1 MAKSFRAASQNNQK
15 NSPNRAK
22 PWFIP
27 RRSVRG
33 RLTMLNLALLTL
45 LFIVLCLAQY
55 FLLANFLKNSLI
67 TSLQTEAKPVIEQ
80 RIGMAGMMGGPP
92 FGGGREQGSQRVLS
106 DLNGKTTLAVI
117 VDPTGRVIKPTS
129 AAETSSGASATVIQ
143 VTQSLVTPQAV
154 EQEVNLDQLTP
165 ALNQL
170 ASPPG
175 DLLQR
180 ALKGES
186 GLSYTTSLSGWDDA
200 VVVLIPFTVPNSPR
214 PPDRNNNQGQNQNQ
228 DQQATNRIAVLVFA
242 GSNAAN
248 ENALADLLLINVVAF
263 GVLLLVI
270 GLVSPLVAGS
280 SLRPLRRMI
289 RTTKE
294 IAGGDLSHR
303 VQIESDRDEIGQLA
317 VSFNRMV
324 DQLEHQFKMQR
335 QLVADASHE
344 LRTPLT
350 AIKGSL
356 EVMLLGGTASNPEAA
371 DRLLKTMH
379 KESVRL
385 TQLVNDL
392 LTLSKLDQGE
402 SILLQPV
409 NLLNLA
415 QEVKASIELFIEQG
429 EKPVSLALEGF
440 PASYE
445 NPAWVMGSPE
455 RLKQV
460 LYNLLDNAVK
470 FSPPCSTVTLELKAP
485 APLPARFQGGKNQ
498 PDFSSNQQF
507 YSLAVHDQGPGIPP
521 QDLPHIF
528 DRFYR
533 GDVSRSRRNG
543 GSGLGLAIVQALLA
557 AQGGYVEVESYPGQG
572 TVFYIYLP
580 AVTEILPAAALP
592 EKSLSQP
599 VGSQPVG

>member
-1 MAKSFRAASQNNQK
+1 MAAAKDMKSGRLKKQ
-15 NSPNRAK
+15 
-22 PWFIP
+22 WYIP

-33 RLTMLNLALLTL
+33 RLTLLNLVLLSL

-67 TSLQTEAKPVIEQ
+67 TSLQTEAKPAIEQ
-80 RIGMAGMMGGPP
+80 RMGMAGGPQGGPN
-92 FGGGREQGSQRVLS
+92 GRGNSFQAEQAGQRILA
-106 DLNGKTTLAVI
+106 DLVSKSTLAVI
-117 VDPTGRVIKPTS
+117 IDPNGRVIKP
-129 AAETSSGASATVIQ
+129 AATTATTSSTSGVIRASYTTA
-143 VTQSLVTPQAV
+143 PA
-154 EQEVNLDQLTP
+154 EAGQEIDLDVVDP

-170 ASPPG
+170 ASVPA

-180 ALKGES
+180 AQKGET
-186 GLSYTTSLSGWDDA
+186 GLSYTVSLTGWEEA
-200 VVVLIPFTVPNSPR
+200 VVVLVPFNPFNPNNANPPGNR
-214 PPDRNNNQGQNQNQ
+214 PGPPPATRNSNGNM
-228 DQQATNRIAVLVFA
+228 AVLVLA
-242 GSNAAN
+242 GSNAGN
-248 ENALADLLLINVVAF
+248 ETTLADLLLINAGAF
-263 GVLLLVI
+263 VVLLIVI
-270 GLVSPLVAGS
+270 GLVSPLVAGN

-289 RTTKE
+289 KTTQV

-303 VQIESDRDEIGQLA
+303 VTLDTERDEVGQLA

-324 DQLEHQFKMQR
+324 DQLERQFKMQR

-402 SILLQPV
+402 SLVLQPI

-429 EKPVSLALEGF
+429 GKKINLELAGFGEPVRV
-440 PASYE
+440 Y
-445 NPAWVMGSPE
+445 GSPE

-470 FSPPCSTVTLELKAP
+470 FSPPNSTVTLELLGPP
-485 APLPARFQGGKNQ
+485 AALPAHLRPKEAAA
-498 PDFSSNQQF
+498 D
-507 YSLAVHDQGPGIPP
+507 YTRYYRVAVRDQGPGIAP

-533 GDVSRSRRNG
+533 GDTSRTRRNGGG
-543 GSGLGLAIVQALLA
+543 GSGLGLAIVQAQLH
-557 AQGGYVEVESYPGQG
+557 AQGAFVEVQSHLNEG
-572 TVFYIYLP
+572 TTFYVYLP
-580 AVTEILPAAALP
+580 AFVEGIVEKPRLEKTVSSPAI
-592 EKSLSQP
+592 
-599 VGSQPVG
+599 G

>member
-1 MAKSFRAASQNNQK
+1 
-15 NSPNRAK
+15 
-22 PWFIP
+22 
-27 RRSVRG
+27 
-33 RLTMLNLALLTL
+33 
-45 LFIVLCLAQY
+45 
-55 FLLANFLKNSLI
+55 
-67 TSLQTEAKPVIEQ
+67 
-80 RIGMAGMMGGPP
+80 
-92 FGGGREQGSQRVLS
+92 
-106 DLNGKTTLAVI
+106 

-129 AAETSSGASATVIQ
+129 VTETSSVTSATVIQ

-154 EQEVNLDQLTP
+154 EQEVNLDQLAP

-170 ASPPG
+170 ADPPG

-186 GLSYTTSLSGWDDA
+186 GLAYTTSLSGWDDA
-200 VVVLIPFTVPNSPR
+200 VVVLIPFTVPNNPVR
-214 PPDRNNNQGQNQNQ
+214 PPDRNNQGQNQNQ
-228 DQQATNRIAVLVFA
+228 GQQTDNQGNRIAVLVFA

-289 RTTKE
+289 RTTQE

-303 VQIESDRDEIGQLA
+303 VQIESDRDEVGQLA

-429 EKPVSLALEGF
+429 EKPVSLGLEGF
-440 PASYE
+440 PTSYE
-445 NPAWVMGSPE
+445 TPAWVMGSPE

-470 FSPPCSTVTLELKAP
+470 FSPPHATVTLELKTP
-485 APLPARFQGGKNQ
+485 NTLPARFRTGNGQ
-498 PDFSSNQQF
+498 PDFSANQQ
-507 YSLAVHDQGPGIPP
+507 YYCLTVRDRGPGIPP

-533 GDVSRSRRNG
+533 GDASRSRRNG
-543 GSGLGLAIVQALLA
+543 GSGLGLAIVQALLT

-572 TVFYIYLP
+572 TVFYVYLP
-580 AVTEILPAAALP
+580 AVTESSPSTVLP

-599 VGSQPVG
+599 VG

>member
-1 MAKSFRAASQNNQK
+1 MAKSIPGSNPENKTFINNR
-15 NSPNRAK
+15 PK

-33 RLTMLNLALLTL
+33 RLTLLNLALLTL

-67 TSLQTEAKPVIEQ
+67 NSLQTEAKPVIEQ
-80 RIGMAGMMGGPP
+80 RIGLSAIPGGPRNSP
-92 FGGGREQGSQRVLS
+92 QEQGAQRVLS

-117 VDPTGRVIKPTS
+117 VDPNGRVIKPTS
-129 AAETSSGASATVIQ
+129 ATESTSGTGQATQ
-143 VTQSLVTPQAV
+143 VSQSLVTPQAV
-154 EQEVNLDQLTP
+154 DQAINLDQLAP

-170 ASPPG
+170 AAPPA

-186 GLSYTTSLSGWDDA
+186 GLSYTASLSGWDDA
-200 VVVLIPFTVPNSPR
+200 VVVLIPFTVPNPGR
-214 PPDRNNNQGQNQNQ
+214 PPDRNPGQGQ
-228 DQQATNRIAVLVFA
+228 DQFPAGQGGRIAVLVFA

-289 RTTKE
+289 RTTQE

-303 VQIESDRDEIGQLA
+303 VRLESDRDEIGQLA

-356 EVMLLGGTASNPEAA
+356 EVMLLGGTASDPEAA
-371 DRLLKTMH
+371 NRLLKTMY

-402 SILLQPV
+402 PVLLQPI
-409 NLLNLA
+409 NLMNLA
-415 QEVKASIELFIEQG
+415 QEVKAGIELYIEQG
-429 EKPVSLALEGF
+429 EKPVTLLLEGF
-440 PASYE
+440 PAPYE
-445 NPAWVMGSPE
+445 PPAWVMGSPE

-460 LYNLLDNAVK
+460 VYNLLDNAVK
-470 FSPPCSTVTLELKAP
+470 FSPPCATVTLELAPP
-485 APLPARFQGGKNQ
+485 APLPGQFRTGGTQ
-498 PDFSSNQQF
+498 PEQALPPKYYRLS
-507 YSLAVHDQGPGIPP
+507 VRDQGPGIPP
-521 QDLPHIF
+521 EDLPHIF

-533 GDVSRSRRNG
+533 GDASRSRRNG

-557 AQGGYVEVESYPGQG
+557 AQGGYVGVESAPGQG
-572 TVFYIYLP
+572 SVFYVYLP
-580 AVTEILPAAALP
+580 GVTEITTPPVLPA
-592 EKSLSQP
+592 KNLSQP
-599 VGSQPVG
+599 VG

>member
-1 MAKSFRAASQNNQK
+1 MAKSFPVLDSKKVKSRA
-15 NSPNRAK
+15 NRAK

-80 RIGMAGMMGGPP
+80 RIGIGMAGMGGGP
-92 FGGGREQGSQRVLS
+92 FGGGREQGAQRVLS

-129 AAETSSGASATVIQ
+129 AAETSSTSSTVIQ
-143 VTQSLVTPQAV
+143 VNQSLVTPQAV
-154 EQEVNLDQLTP
+154 EQAVNLDQLAP

-186 GLSYTTSLSGWDDA
+186 GLSYTASLNGWDDA
-200 VVVLIPFTVPNSPR
+200 VVVLIPFTVPNPPAR
-214 PPDRNNNQGQNQNQ
+214 PPDRNNQGQNQNQ
-228 DQQATNRIAVLVFA
+228 GQQTDNPTSRIAVLVFA

-248 ENALADLLLINVVAF
+248 ETALADLLLINVVAF
-263 GVLLLVI
+263 GILLLVI

-289 RTTKE
+289 TTTQE

-303 VQIESDRDEIGQLA
+303 VQIESDRDEVGRLA

-429 EKPVSLALEGF
+429 EKPVSLGLEGF
-440 PASYE
+440 PAPYE
-445 NPAWVMGSPE
+445 TPAWVMGSPE

-470 FSPPCSTVTLELKAP
+470 FSPPYATVTLELKAP
-485 APLPARFQGGKNQ
+485 ATLPARSGQ
-498 PDFSSNQQF
+498 PGFSSNRP
-507 YSLAVHDQGPGIPP
+507 YYCLAVRDQGSGIPP

-533 GDVSRSRRNG
+533 GDASRSRRNG

-557 AQGGYVEVESYPGQG
+557 AQGGFVEVESYPGQG

-580 AVTEILPAAALP
+580 AVTEISPAPVLP
-592 EKSLSQP
+592 EKSLSP
-599 VGSQPVG
+599 TVG